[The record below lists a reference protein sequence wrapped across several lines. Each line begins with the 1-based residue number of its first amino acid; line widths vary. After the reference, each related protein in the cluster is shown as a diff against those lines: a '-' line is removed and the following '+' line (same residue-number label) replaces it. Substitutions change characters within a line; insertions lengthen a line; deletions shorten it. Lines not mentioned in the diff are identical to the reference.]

1 MLQTTLGDTEMAG
14 ISSRIFVGLLLFT
27 SACAG
32 GGSTTGLSE
41 METERAEQ
49 LEETEG
55 DERAMV
61 GTNPGEMDGW
71 MPPNAE
77 EDVEMETEPYPE

>member
-1 MLQTTLGDTEMAG
+1 MNRIVG
-14 ISSRIFVGLLLFT
+14 IMVGSLIMG

-32 GGSTTGLSE
+32 SSPGEAGE
-41 METERAEQ
+41 AAQVEKAEQ
-49 LEETEG
+49 IEQTEG

-61 GTNPGEMDGW
+61 GTNPGEMEGW